1 VSKSMQF
8 AVCYLALFALPTL
21 AYAAVTSSPP
31 IENPGA
37 DIKKAV
43 ILLENNRV
51 YGCADG
57 YELYVRPLEPK
68 KKDATTPDRV
78 EDGCTDADDELAN
91 WYAAEK
97 KLIER
102 EKRSCAL

>member
-1 VSKSMQF
+1 MQF

-68 KKDATTPDRV
+68 KKDATTPVQVDKNCSGEEV
-78 EDGCTDADDELAN
+78 D
-91 WYAAEK
+91 
-97 KLIER
+97 
-102 EKRSCAL
+102 